1 MKGKIS
7 IIGGGSFGSSLG
19 YHLGKKYNKKDV
31 NISIYSIEPEVVKEI
46 NNSHTNS
53 KYAGNIVFPNNIT
66 ATDNVQKSLENAK
79 FILLAVPAQAI
90 RNVCINIK
98 SYIPNNVTIIN
109 VAKGLEIGTF
119 KRISQIVA
127 EELKTLNNSYKFV
140 TLSGPTFAKDIFNNS
155 HIGITVGGKE
165 RKVLFR
171 VRKLLDTPTFD
182 VKITTDLIGVELGG
196 SLKNVFAIMAG
207 MMHGLGMGESIAG
220 DFLTRSIV
228 DMKSIAMYMGARRCT
243 LDGRPGLGDLA
254 ISCTPHSRNF
264 CFGQKFVQIYDNL
277 KNTPDFPDQIL
288 SKTFESLNC
297 KTIEG
302 YYTLKP
308 LYNFCKQ
315 KNIFVPIV
323 TNLYSIL
330 YLNSCTPPEAI
341 DNYRILDKIRI
352 REGNLNISKILHFL
366 FPRIWY
372 RRERGFFAKLFNKT
386 IE

>member
-7 IIGGGSFGSSLG
+7 IVGGGSFGSSLG
-19 YHLGKKYNKKDV
+19 YHLGKKYDGTDV

-53 KYAGNIVFPNNIT
+53 KYAGGIVFPNNIT
-66 ATDNVQKSLENAK
+66 ATGDIKESLERTK
-79 FILLAVPAQAI
+79 FILLAIPAQVT
-90 RNVCINIK
+90 RNVCKDIK
-98 SYIPNNVTIIN
+98 QYLPNNVIIIN

-119 KRISQIVA
+119 KRISQIVF
-127 EELKTLNNSYKFV
+127 EELKTLSSSYKFV

-165 RKVLFR
+165 RKVIFE
-171 VRKLLDTPTFD
+171 VRKLFDTPTFD
-182 VKITTDLIGVELGG
+182 VKIRTYLIWVELGG

-207 MMHGLGMGESIAG
+207 MMNGLGMGESIAG

-228 DMKSIAMYMGARRCT
+228 DMKSISMYMGARRCT

-264 CFGQKFVQIYDNL
+264 RFGQKFVQIYKKLQN
-277 KNTPDFPDQIL
+277 KPDFPDKIL
-288 SKTFESLNC
+288 SKTFDSLNC

-315 KNIFVPIV
+315 KNW
-323 TNLYSIL
+323 S
-330 YLNSCTPPEAI
+330 
-341 DNYRILDKIRI
+341 
-352 REGNLNISKILHFL
+352 
-366 FPRIWY
+366 
-372 RRERGFFAKLFNKT
+372 
-386 IE
+386 